1 MIISTILA
9 LVSEG
14 TNVIGLQAVDESL
27 DGLLDAMN
35 QMPSFM
41 GNAVGFARVIGATLA
56 MVMGATE
63 AYMMMLGRR
72 GLDVMKLLRIIG
84 FAICISSSG
93 AICAMAKAPGL
104 TFEESAKSQASQEMQ
119 GVIQKESEVQQK
131 QAELLKRLN
140 DVMAEQFKA
149 VKMTSDDA
157 SFLELD
163 KHLAMVVEWI
173 TNQLKSAS
181 LSIETTVCQWIST
194 IARWIATIVFQIAYY
209 GMLVAQRICLAIL
222 AVFCPI
228 AFAMSLA
235 PVFKNAW
242 VQWLSKFLAVSL
254 WGWVAYIIIF
264 YVASILTYNLSQD
277 LDAYQAMINSVPSG
291 EGVTW
296 ESIGTIGMQGL
307 GSTCMYIVG
316 LLIGAKLLTM
326 VPEVAGWLI
335 PGGVSA
341 GIGGSMTSM
350 ATGMVGTAA
359 AGGLMAV
366 RGGRHAL
373 GKIPAQSAAARA
385 ADGLAARNA
394 NS

>member
-9 LVSEG
+9 LVTEG

-41 GNAVGFARVIGATLA
+41 GNAVGFARVIGAILA
-56 MVMGATE
+56 MVLGATE

-104 TFEESAKSQASQEMQ
+104 TFEEGAKAQASQEMQ
-119 GVIQKESEVQQK
+119 SVIQKESEVQQK

-157 SFLELD
+157 KFYELD
-163 KHLAMVVEWI
+163 KHLAMVGEWI

-228 AFAMSLA
+228 AFALSLA

-291 EGVTW
+291 GGVTW

-359 AGGLMAV
+359 AGGIMGTRWVGKHTVGAAV
-366 RGGRHAL
+366 NKLPGNASG
-373 GKIPAQSAAARA
+373 AQK
-385 ADGLAARNA
+385 
-394 NS
+394 